1 MSLQFIMGNSGSG
14 KSYCLYDTVVREAIE
29 NPDKNYLVIVP
40 EQFTMQT
47 QKELIAISDEKGIMN
62 IDVQSFLRLAF
73 RVLAETGTASMP
85 ILDDMGKTMILK
97 KVLANLEEEL
107 TYFGRNIHKKGYV
120 LEIKS
125 FVSELM
131 QYGADETVVEEMIQ
145 KADRQPVLRQKLTDI
160 KKIYKAFVEYLSQNY
175 ITSEEIL
182 TVLTK
187 VTKESEILKDSV
199 VCLDGF
205 TGFTPTQYELLREI
219 LGVCEDMYITVTTD
233 RTGYRDRVFSMS
245 ADTIRRLTQM
255 AGERRKE
262 KEGGTK

>member
-1 MSLQFIMGNSGSG
+1 
-14 KSYCLYDTVVREAIE
+14 
-29 NPDKNYLVIVP
+29 
-40 EQFTMQT
+40 MQT

-131 QYGADETVVEEMIQ
+131 NMERM
-145 KADRQPVLRQKLTDI
+145 RQL
-160 KKIYKAFVEYLSQNY
+160 
-175 ITSEEIL
+175 
-182 TVLTK
+182 
-187 VTKESEILKDSV
+187 
-199 VCLDGF
+199 
-205 TGFTPTQYELLREI
+205 
-219 LGVCEDMYITVTTD
+219 
-233 RTGYRDRVFSMS
+233 
-245 ADTIRRLTQM
+245 
-255 AGERRKE
+255 
-262 KEGGTK
+262 

>member
-1 MSLQFIMGNSGSG
+1 MSLQFIFGGSG
-14 KSYCLYDTVVREAIE
+14 KGKSYYLQHFISKEAKLFPE
-29 NPDKNYLVIVP
+29 RQYLFVVP

-145 KADRQPVLRQKLTDI
+145 KADRQPVLRQKI
-160 KKIYKAFVEYLSQNY
+160 GRAHV
-175 ITSEEIL
+175 
-182 TVLTK
+182 
-187 VTKESEILKDSV
+187 
-199 VCLDGF
+199 
-205 TGFTPTQYELLREI
+205 
-219 LGVCEDMYITVTTD
+219 
-233 RTGYRDRVFSMS
+233 
-245 ADTIRRLTQM
+245 
-255 AGERRKE
+255 
-262 KEGGTK
+262 